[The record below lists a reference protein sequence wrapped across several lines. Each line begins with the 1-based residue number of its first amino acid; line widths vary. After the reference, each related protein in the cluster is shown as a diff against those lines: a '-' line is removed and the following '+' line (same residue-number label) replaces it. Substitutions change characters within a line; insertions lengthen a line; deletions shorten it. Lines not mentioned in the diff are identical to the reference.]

1 MAITESSKGEKREE
15 EGEYMQL
22 LQAGACT
29 YAVEEATHREVSEPL
44 KNLCFSAKLLEFISA
59 GLQQD
64 TVCPLLMGACGVR
77 AIDKPHS
84 AVRNGCNC

>member
-1 MAITESSKGEKREE
+1 
-15 EGEYMQL
+15 MQL

-29 YAVEEATHREVSEPL
+29 YAVEEGTHREVSEPL